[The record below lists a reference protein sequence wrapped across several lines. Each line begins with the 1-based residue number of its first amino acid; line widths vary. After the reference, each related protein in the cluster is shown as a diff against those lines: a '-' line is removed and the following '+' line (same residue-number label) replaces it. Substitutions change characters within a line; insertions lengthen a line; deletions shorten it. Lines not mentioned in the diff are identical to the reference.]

1 VVFIN
6 ADCPN
11 CADVR
16 QHAAS
21 ELKMVKM
28 VSVGMGEEADVR
40 ITDIEHRTD
49 GCSFTLQAAPAEE
62 GGQPCPLNGER
73 FDVPMIGDFNIRNA
87 AMAACAAA
95 FSGLSADEIRTALN
109 SFEGVAR
116 RQEVRGTVNGVTV
129 VDDFA
134 HHPTAIR
141 QAIAGL
147 RQRFPKSRLW
157 VLFEPRSNTTIRN
170 LFQNELAEAL
180 AEADFAVISPIENNK
195 RLTPEQRLDQD
206 KLMADIQAA
215 GTDCYVGKNVDD
227 IVAYAVTHVHPNDVL
242 LVMSN
247 GGFGGIHNKLLIG
260 LALVLGIKAGL
271 KPLLNLFLEGYGIA
285 HAIRYFLTV
294 LFAGCLWPLTFK
306 WFAKLGTKVKAPQ
319 AVETKN

>member
-1 VVFIN
+1 MDHADIYANVEEIKLSFKRLLRAVPRNGIVFIN

-16 QHAAS
+16 ACAAA
-21 ELKMVKM
+21 ELRMVKL
-28 VSVGMGEEADVR
+28 VSVGMGDDADIR
-40 ITDIEHRTD
+40 ISELEHRTG
-49 GCSFTLQAAPAEE
+49 GCSFTLLCKTPAEGE
-62 GGQPCPLNGER
+62 EPTASPLHGER

-247 GGFGGIHNKLLIG
+247 GGFGGIHNKLLIA
-260 LALVLGIKAGL
+260 LA
-271 KPLLNLFLEGYGIA
+271 
-285 HAIRYFLTV
+285 
-294 LFAGCLWPLTFK
+294 
-306 WFAKLGTKVKAPQ
+306 Q
-319 AVETKN
+319 